1 MFDKLVESTRQKSTG
16 RSKFF
21 LVTSLIYGAALT
33 TLLVLTIMWF
43 DPVPA
48 EAFNSAIMLAPP
60 PVPQAPPQNLPKPV
74 VVAKPAP
81 DFATPAIPDHI
92 ADAKTVT
99 PKPKVVTAQIY
110 DVGVAGGKYSP
121 NAGLGLIANLNTDN
135 SEPPPPPMVK
145 PTPKVEPTPAP
156 TPEIPKLLNLSTG
169 VITGKAIS
177 RIQPPYPQMAKAI
190 RAQGTVQVQI
200 TISEAGRVLDAS
212 VLSGHPTLRDAARQA
227 ALQWV
232 FTPTALSGKP
242 VKVMG
247 VISFNFTLN

>member
-1 MFDKLVESTRQKSTG
+1 MFDKLVESAKQKPAG

-21 LVTSLIYGAALT
+21 LLTSLIYGAALT
-33 TLLVLTIMWF
+33 TLLILTIMWF

-48 EAFNSAIMLAPP
+48 EAFNSAILLAPP

-74 VVAKPAP
+74 VVANIAPEFMAPVKP
-81 DFATPAIPDHI
+81 PALI
-92 ADAKTVT
+92 ADAKTVPLRPT
-99 PKPKVVTAQIY
+99 PVKSQIY
-110 DVGVAGGKYSP
+110 IPGVPDTGSSP
-121 NAGLGLIANLNTDN
+121 NAGPTGINLKADN
-135 SEPPPPPMVK
+135 SEPPPPVVK

-156 TPEIPKLLNLSTG
+156 TPEISKLLNLSTG

-200 TISEAGRVLDAS
+200 MISEAGRVLDAS